1 MNLYRTWRDDV
12 ADPLE
17 ADVNDE
23 DDEFEEDDDIV
34 SVALNKKIGRNV
46 KQTPNLIDCFVCHQ
60 RVK

>member
-17 ADVNDE
+17 ADE

-34 SVALNKKIGRNV
+34 SAALNKKIGRNV
-46 KQTPNLIDCFVCHQ
+46 KQTPNFIDCFACH
-60 RVK
+60 